1 MRDIF
6 EYKDNF
12 AIYSNVKSELKVGD
26 LDKCPTPIISVIMPV
41 FKRPAYFK
49 IALDSVLNQDFEGPY
64 EIVVVDN
71 NSDEGDINQNQ
82 QIVEEA
88 NSNKIFYYRNEKN
101 IGMFG
106 NWNRGIE
113 LSRANY
119 VTYCHDDDMFL
130 PNTLS
135 TLYKIQGGKDNK
147 AVFGTFNKIDPAG
160 NYISVAPVP
169 HTKFKI
175 LKPLISYNY
184 SKLDVFMGS
193 PGFGCGCLF
202 KRDKLIE
209 IGGYSEEF
217 YPSAD
222 YALNAVYTVKYG
234 SRYTRIPTFN
244 YRIAENE
251 SLSVYERFVDVDKY
265 FRDCMKQFLPYPNFI
280 LDRII
285 KANYRISKIK
295 FAINWGKRDESL
307 LAQRKVSDRLI
318 LSSLGRLRQLRK
330 YRIGF

>member
-12 AIYSNVKSELKVGD
+12 ATYSDVKSELKAGSP
-26 LDKCPTPIISVIMPV
+26 DKCPSPVISVIMPV
-41 FKRPAYFK
+41 FKRPEYFK
-49 IALDSVLNQDFEGPY
+49 IALDSVLNQDFEDQY

-71 NSDEGDINQNQ
+71 NTDEGDINRNQ
-82 QIVEEA
+82 KIVEEA
-88 NSNKIFYYRNEKN
+88 CSDKVLYYRNEKN

-135 TLYKIQGGKDNK
+135 TLYEIQGGKGNK
-147 AVFGTFNKIDPAG
+147 AVFGTSNKIDTIG
-160 NYISVAPVP
+160 NYITTAPVP
-169 HTKFKI
+169 HAKFKI
-175 LKPLISYNY
+175 LKPLMSYDY
-184 SKLDVFMGS
+184 SIFDVFMGS

-222 YALNAVYTVKYG
+222 YALNAVYIVKYG
-234 SRYTRIPTFN
+234 ATYTRIPTFN
-244 YRIAENE
+244 YRIAKNE
-251 SLSVYERFVDVDKY
+251 SLSVYERFVDVDRH
-265 FRDCMKQFLPYPNFI
+265 FREGIKRYLHLPNF
-280 LDRII
+280 LLNRII
-285 KANYRISKIK
+285 LANYRMSKIY
-295 FAINWGKRDESL
+295 FAINWGGGKKDKNLLEEAKWSDKMIIKIIRYLQQLKRHH
-307 LAQRKVSDRLI
+307 I
-318 LSSLGRLRQLRK
+318 
-330 YRIGF
+330 

>member
-12 AIYSNVKSELKVGD
+12 AIYSSVKSKLKVGD
-26 LDKCPTPIISVIMPV
+26 LDKCPVPVISVIMPV
-41 FKRPAYFK
+41 FKRPEYFK
-49 IALDSVLNQDFEGPY
+49 IALDSVLNQDFESQY

-71 NSDEGDINQNQ
+71 NTDEGDINRNQ
-82 QIVEEA
+82 KIVEEA
-88 NSNKIFYYRNEKN
+88 NSDKIFYYRNEKN
-101 IGMFG
+101 IGMYG

-119 VTYCHDDDMFL
+119 ITYCHDDDMFL

-135 TLYKIQGGKDNK
+135 TLYEVQGGKGHK
-147 AVFGTFNKIDPAG
+147 AVFGTFNKIDTIG
-160 NYISVAPVP
+160 NYIRVVP
-169 HTKFKI
+169 TPRVKFKT
-175 LKPLISYNY
+175 LKPLMSYNY
-184 SKLDVFMGS
+184 SKFDVFMGT
-193 PGFGCGCLF
+193 PGLGCGCLF

-222 YALNAVYTVKYG
+222 YALNAQYTFKYG
-234 SRYTRIPTFN
+234 AVFSRIPTFN

-251 SLSVYERFVDVDKY
+251 SFHVYEEFVNRDKH
-265 FRDCMKQFLPYPNFI
+265 FRDCMKPFLPYPNFI

-285 KANYRISKIK
+285 KANYRISKIR
-295 FAINWGKRDESL
+295 FAINWGERDKSL
-307 LAQRKVSDRLI
+307 LAQRKFSDKLI
-318 LSSLGRLRQLRK
+318 LSSLRILCQIKR

>member
-6 EYKDNF
+6 EYTDNF
-12 AIYSNVKSELKVGD
+12 GTYFNVKSELKVGS
-26 LDKCPTPIISVIMPV
+26 LDKCPAPVISVIMPV

-49 IALDSVLNQDFEGPY
+49 IALDSVLNQDFEGQY

-71 NSDEGDINQNQ
+71 NSEEGNINQNQ

-88 NSNKIFYYRNEKN
+88 NSDKIFYYRNEKN
-101 IGMFG
+101 IGMLG

-113 LSRANY
+113 LSRAKY

-135 TLYKIQGGKDNK
+135 TLYEIQGGKGNK
-147 AVFGTFNKIDPAG
+147 AVFGTFNKIDAIG
-160 NYISVAPVP
+160 NYISTAPVL

-184 SKLDVFMGS
+184 SKFDVFMGS

-234 SRYTRIPTFN
+234 SRYTLIPTFN

-251 SLSVYERFVDVDKY
+251 SLSVYERFVDVDKH
-265 FRDCMKQFLPYPNFI
+265 FRDCMKKFLPYPDFI

-285 KANYRISKIK
+285 KANYRISKIG
-295 FAINWGKRDESL
+295 FAINWGKRDKSL
-307 LAQRKVSDRLI
+307 WAQRKFSDKLI
-318 LSSLGRLRQLRK
+318 LSSLRILRQIKR